1 MIETSSLASSSPRM
15 VPDDRRCDQ
24 APASETGRPRGADP
38 RVGDGGRASQS
49 PPAVGTQ
56 GRRRWQR
63 SLTWGS
69 LGLLVSGVG
78 GMAWLS
84 RQPSRM
90 PPRPP
95 HHSDFAASARPGA
108 ALPAAHPPH
117 PGPVAYGSCE
127 PGGSPPLASHTHH
140 PQRPWPGARR
150 PGPGVWDLRHTP
162 GSAMLPH
169 APVCAR
175 VRLRR
180 ARPVLARGRLPG
192 RPRRRPRG
200 GAPPPPR
207 RRASGPG
214 SGTASRRQATAD
226 TRRSATPPVPVMP
239 PPSGRRCTRRGER
252 CLERPQAWERGAGMV
267 RRMDVRTYPAPWP
280 RVSREVRTSRVGQG
294 RKRGCSTLCTR
305 VLSTWSPSMAPRDF

>member
-1 MIETSSLASSSPRM
+1 MVARHACCPPITGGHNVSRGTRMIETSSLASSSPRM

-108 ALPAAHPPH
+108 ALPAAHPPTQGQSPTDRASLVGPPPGLPH
-117 PGPVAYGSCE
+117 P
-127 PGGSPPLASHTHH
+127 SPPAT
-140 PQRPWPGARR
+140 
-150 PGPGVWDLRHTP
+150 
-162 GSAMLPH
+162 
-169 APVCAR
+169 
-175 VRLRR
+175 
-180 ARPVLARGRLPG
+180 LARGAAPRAGRVGPPSYARQRHAPP
-192 RPRRRPRG
+192 RPRLRARAPQEGASRSGTWSATRP
-200 GAPPPPR
+200 APPP
-207 RRASGPG
+207 
-214 SGTASRRQATAD
+214 
-226 TRRSATPPVPVMP
+226 SARWSAPTPAPQ
-239 PPSGRRCTRRGER
+239 GER
-252 CLERPQAWERGAGMV
+252 PWLWHSL
-267 RRMDVRTYPAPWP
+267 PA
-280 RVSREVRTSRVGQG
+280 TGDG
-294 RKRGCSTLCTR
+294 
-305 VLSTWSPSMAPRDF
+305 